1 MVIFYHLYKIFVYL
15 RLVVL
20 VRNIGCGIVS
30 SALEVI
36 IRTESKV
43 RFLVSFSIFILVLND
58 LTSLVSHFI
67 RGSEEIG
74 RFFVSEF

>member
-20 VRNIGCGIVS
+20 VRNVGCGIVS
-30 SALEVI
+30 STLEVI
-36 IRTESKV
+36 ISSESKV

-67 RGSEEIG
+67 RSSEEIR
-74 RFFVSEF
+74 RFFVSKF